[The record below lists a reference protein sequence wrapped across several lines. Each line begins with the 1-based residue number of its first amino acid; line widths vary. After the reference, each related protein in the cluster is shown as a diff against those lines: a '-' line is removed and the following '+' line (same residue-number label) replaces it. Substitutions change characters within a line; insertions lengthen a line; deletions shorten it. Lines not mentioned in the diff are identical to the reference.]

1 MWSILI
7 LSAFVI
13 GFPSSSSYF
22 FFENPLRQFH
32 TWLCILICQRFSF
45 QFYFPQP
52 KHGYCIVLGALPA
65 SDRWRFY
72 LPYARES
79 VCVMDGFRGGGGCR
93 DFEPKLNLNWKCY
106 GLVMAN
112 KKYVKM
118 SGLKE
123 INEIIVDVYILV
135 EPVFFMPYISW
146 FLMKDKYIKSILFS
160 SRKLCIE
167 VSKLT
172 IHRFRFRLAE
182 TSRTCNWAACQ
193 YITIMS
199 VACVCYPAGGHFLTI
214 VEYKE
219 GYPVGE
225 LGICVRTRTAPKR
238 IKCDAPV
245 NDNSIFFFYV
255 VLSVRGKYLRICRFN
270 LSNCF
275 GPQSNNAHALQFGK
289 LAVRFATKWGI
300 SSGHASR
307 E

>member
-1 MWSILI
+1 
-7 LSAFVI
+7 
-13 GFPSSSSYF
+13 
-22 FFENPLRQFH
+22 
-32 TWLCILICQRFSF
+32 
-45 QFYFPQP
+45 
-52 KHGYCIVLGALPA
+52 
-65 SDRWRFY
+65 
-72 LPYARES
+72 
-79 VCVMDGFRGGGGCR
+79 
-93 DFEPKLNLNWKCY
+93 
-106 GLVMAN
+106 
-112 KKYVKM
+112 M

-238 IKCDAPV
+238 IKCDAPA

-289 LAVRFATKWGI
+289 LAVRFATK
-300 SSGHASR
+300 
-307 E
+307 